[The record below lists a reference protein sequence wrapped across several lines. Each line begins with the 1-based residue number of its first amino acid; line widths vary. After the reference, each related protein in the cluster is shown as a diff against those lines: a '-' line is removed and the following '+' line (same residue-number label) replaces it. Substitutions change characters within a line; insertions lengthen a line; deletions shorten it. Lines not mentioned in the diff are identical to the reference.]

1 MKNIFKMLALA
12 VVAVLTATAMV
23 SCDDDDDDWSGP
35 CLPPDPMAIVTY
47 KTDSTTG
54 QLYLQLNDSVTII
67 PTNIK
72 VSPFGNK
79 EVRAHILFKYPDSVA
94 TPHRISTTVMLLDTI
109 RTKPMAPI
117 VDNMDK
123 VYGNDPLEIVDNW
136 ETVCEDG
143 YLTLRFRTYFSYG
156 IVHSLNLVRT
166 GDNTVE
172 LRHNAN
178 GDVRGRVAD
187 GIIAFRLSDMPDTKG
202 QYKDLVLKW
211 KSFSGEKSVTFK
223 YKSRE

>member
-1 MKNIFKMLALA
+1 MKNIFKILALA
-12 VVAVLTATAMV
+12 VVVVFTATAMV
-23 SCDDDDDDWSGP
+23 SCDDDDDDWLGP
-35 CLPPDPMAIVTY
+35 CTGPEPEAIVTY
-47 KTDSTTG
+47 KTDPTTG
-54 QLYLQLNDSVTII
+54 QLYLQVNDSATII

-72 VSPFGNK
+72 KSPFGNR
-79 EVRAHILFKYPDSVA
+79 EVRAHIAFLPTDSA
-94 TPHRISTTVMLLDTI
+94 AEHNRIFAVVMLLDTI
-109 RTKPMAPI
+109 RTKQMAPI

-123 VYGNDPLEIVDNW
+123 VYGNDPLEIVDDW
-136 ETVCEDG
+136 QTVCEDG
-143 YLTLRFRTYFSYG
+143 YLTLRFRTYFAG
-156 IVHSLNLVRT
+156 KVHTLNLVRT

-178 GDVRGRVAD
+178 GDVGGNVGD

-211 KSFSGEKSVTFK
+211 RSFSGEKRATFK